1 MVSNFSLLFFWGL
14 WFLVLLATGVFV
26 LVLFWHLVRAQERN
40 AAAQEAIAR
49 NSAKGSER

>member
-1 MVSNFSLLFFWGL
+1 MVSNFSLVFFWGL

-26 LVLFWHLVRAQERN
+26 LVLFWRLVRAQERN

-49 NSAKGSER
+49 NAAKGGER

>member
-14 WFLVLLATGVFV
+14 WFLALLAAGVFV
-26 LVLFWHLVRAQERN
+26 LVLFWRLVRAQERS

-49 NSAKGSER
+49 NSAKGGER